1 MNTRYA
7 VFAYNYGTRQY
18 NEIIYDNYLECEV
31 ALESFTEFGIQAFIC
46 VSDECMD
53 GKIAE
58 VLFREGACF
67 NA

>member
-7 VFAYNYGTRQY
+7 VFAYDERVSKYHEFVYRNMDDCQY
-18 NEIIYDNYLECEV
+18 
-31 ALESFTEFGIQAFIC
+31 ALDSFTEFDIPAFIC
-46 VSDECMD
+46 VSDECMG

-58 VLFREGACF
+58 ALLTKGACF

>member
-7 VFAYNYGTRQY
+7 VFAYDERAEKFREFIQSKMDDCQY
-18 NEIIYDNYLECEV
+18 
-31 ALESFTEFGIQAFIC
+31 ALDSFTEFGVRAFIC
-46 VSDECMD
+46 VSDEVME
-53 GKIAE
+53 GKVAG

>member
-7 VFAYNYGTRQY
+7 VFAYDEKIGKFLEFIYANMNDCQY
-18 NEIIYDNYLECEV
+18 
-31 ALESFTEFGIQAFIC
+31 ALDSFTEFDIQAFIC
-46 VSDECMD
+46 VSDESME

-58 VLFREGACF
+58 VLLTPGTCF